1 MARTVSR
8 GGARGVGAWAA
19 FAAFVVAAVLLI
31 VLLASREG
39 SKPAEVARF
48 PASQAVPVTIAR
60 PERIVGAG
68 VIGWRL
74 PVAFAAPR
82 DVAIT
87 PAGTVWITEQNKGAV
102 DALTNGKLIRY
113 EIDAKFPDSG
123 TFGLGEGPSDSMW
136 FTGYP
141 NGNIG
146 RLLPDG
152 TANSFSAL
160 VDASGTVAVAQALD
174 RAMWITDVNLGV
186 LIRISDLGGVAAY
199 AVPPPAGTTQQ
210 VGPYDIARGSDG
222 TLWFTDPRT
231 RSVGTISYA
240 AGTPTIV
247 EYPILDGSDP
257 RSIAAGQ
264 NGTMWVAL
272 PKVPGI
278 GRVDAPGS
286 VHTFRVD
293 AAKDPLNDLA
303 VADDGTIWLTTA
315 GRDILH
321 VRPDGTLIR
330 RVAMPAGAVGADG
343 IAVASDGTVWAAA
356 TDANMVV
363 EIPNDVTG

>member
-8 GGARGVGAWAA
+8 GEARGLGATAA
-19 FAAFVVAAVLLI
+19 VAAFVVGSILLI
-31 VLLASREG
+31 VVLAARDRST
-39 SKPAEVARF
+39 PAEVARF

-60 PERIVGAG
+60 PQRISGAG

-74 PVAFAAPR
+74 PVPLAGPR
-82 DVAIT
+82 DVAVT
-87 PAGTVWITEQNKGAV
+87 AAGTVWITEQNKGAV
-102 DALTNGKLIRY
+102 DAFTNGHLLRY

-123 TFGLGEGPSDSMW
+123 AFGLGAGPSDSMW

-152 TANSFSAL
+152 TANSFSAI
-160 VDASGTVAVAQALD
+160 VDASGTVAVAQAPD
-174 RAMWITDVNLGV
+174 RAMWITDVNLGAV
-186 LIRISDLGGVAAY
+186 IRISDLGEVAAY
-199 AVPPPAGTTQQ
+199 AVPPPTGTGER

-222 TLWFTDPRT
+222 MLWFTDPRT
-231 RSVGTISYA
+231 RSIGTISY

-257 RSIAAGQ
+257 RSIAAGV
-264 NGTMWVAL
+264 NGTMWVTL

-286 VHTFRVD
+286 VHTFRVG
-293 AAKDPLNDLA
+293 AAKDSLNDLA
-303 VADDGTIWLTTA
+303 VAEDGTIWLTTA
-315 GRDILH
+315 GRSILH
-321 VRPDGTLIR
+321 VRPDGTLIQ
-330 RVAMPAGAVGADG
+330 RVTMPDGAVGADG

-363 EIPNDVTG
+363 EITPDASG